1 MIIYTFKVNKNWK
14 DLEQRCLDKNI
25 KFLLLEKNN
34 DVLKVDTAE
43 DKVLGIAMVKKGF
56 SRVEART
63 SNKFNNHIIAKEYE
77 LDTEGYDLPKG
88 KLSNSFCNLSVV
100 KLINKG
106 ISPNK
111 ISFIH
116 LNYKD
121 YPTLINN
128 ILDTK
133 YE

>member
-1 MIIYTFKVNKNWK
+1 MIVYTFKVNKIWK
-14 DLEQRCLDKNI
+14 DLEQRCSNKSIN
-25 KFLLLEKNN
+25 FLLLEKNN
-34 DVLKVDTAE
+34 DVLKIDVTE
-43 DKVLGIAMVKKGF
+43 DKVLGIAMVKGQS
-56 SRVEART
+56 SRVEAKT
-63 SNKFNNHIIAKEYE
+63 NIKFNNHIIAKEYK
-77 LDTEGYDLPKG
+77 LNTKGYDLPKG

-106 ISPNK
+106 ISADK

-121 YPTLINN
+121 YQTLIDN